1 MVFALVCRVIDVL
14 CCAVLCYAV
23 LSTNLSAGIR
33 LMEEVRAVQVASW
46 APEVAHTWD
55 TNEQLAEMLLLRG
68 GEGDVLSALQAY
80 EAAIAIYPN
89 R

>member
-1 MVFALVCRVIDVL
+1 
-14 CCAVLCYAV
+14 
-23 LSTNLSAGIR
+23 
-33 LMEEVRAVQVASW
+33 MEEVRAVQVASW